1 MFTLGI
7 FTTHIPYI
15 ALVVFYAFFWIIGVN
30 KASSG
35 ELQLF
40 ESRISVES
48 PTFEVLVEDD
58 QHHFKNS
65 KSLLEQQFLATNYNV
80 AFAALQ
86 KLKHKC
92 FHPEIQ
98 PVTNTGLTLF
108 SRPPP
113 FLS

>member
-30 KASSG
+30 KASAG
-35 ELQLF
+35 ELQ
-40 ESRISVES
+40 SADNSISIEIYS
-48 PTFEVLVEDD
+48 GDNYLEIGQNDISSS
-58 QHHFKNS
+58 S
-65 KSLLEQQFLATNYNV
+65 KLHDQQFLTADYNV

-86 KLKHKC
+86 KFKHKC
-92 FHPEIQ
+92 FHPDIQ
-98 PVTNTGLTLF
+98 TQGSSYINLF